1 MKMFNRKSRLQRL
14 VETINPLASSG
25 IKSALPGVGGKAVKV
40 ALPNGKAIKAGLPD
54 KDQALKAGLVAGGIA
69 GLTTG
74 SAGISS
80 LRRRREGARD
90 DS

>member
-14 VETINPLASSG
+14 VEAINPLASSG
-25 IKSALPGVGGKAVKV
+25 VKSALPGGSKAVKV

-54 KDQALKAGLVAGGIA
+54 KEQALKAGLVAGGIA

-80 LRRRREGARD
+80 LRRRKEGARD